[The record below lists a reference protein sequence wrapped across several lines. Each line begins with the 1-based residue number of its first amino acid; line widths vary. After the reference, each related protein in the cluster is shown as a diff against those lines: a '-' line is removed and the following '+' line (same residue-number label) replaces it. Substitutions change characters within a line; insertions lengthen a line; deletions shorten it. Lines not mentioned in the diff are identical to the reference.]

1 VYYLWVFH
9 PLNNKKTGVN
19 TMLSHLIGILFNPSE
34 EWKKIRDVECT
45 IGKCYCGYVFIMA
58 AIAPISGYF
67 GTTQFGWEIGARE
80 AVKLSHES
88 ALIIA
93 IAYYFVMLIGVFS
106 MGLMIHWMGKTYNAE
121 QSMSRC
127 IRLAAYTA
135 TPLFL
140 VGIVELFPILWLN
153 FVIGLPALALSVKL
167 LYTGVPIMMEID
179 EDRGF
184 LFSSSIL
191 AVGMV
196 ALVLMMVATAI
207 LWFNGFAPQFV
218 D

>member
-1 VYYLWVFH
+1 
-9 PLNNKKTGVN
+9 
-19 TMLSHLIGILFNPSE
+19 MLSHLIGILFNPSE
-34 EWKKIRDVECT
+34 EWKKIAAVECT

-67 GTTQFGWEIGARE
+67 GTTQFGWQFGARE
-80 AVKLSHES
+80 AVKLSPDS
-88 ALIIA
+88 ALTIA
-93 IAYYFVMLIGVFS
+93 IAYYLVMLIGVFS
-106 MGLMIHWMGKTYNAE
+106 MGLMIHWMAKTYGAE
-121 QSMSRC
+121 QNLSRC
-127 IRLAAYTA
+127 VRLAAFTA

-140 VGIVELFPILWLN
+140 VGIMELFPILWLN
-153 FVIGLPALALSVKL
+153 FVVGLPALAYSVKL

-179 EDRGF
+179 DERGF

-196 ALVLMMVATAI
+196 ALIVMMVATAI

>member
-1 VYYLWVFH
+1 
-9 PLNNKKTGVN
+9 
-19 TMLSHLIGILFNPSE
+19 MLSHLFGILLNPSE
-34 EWKKIRDVECT
+34 EWKKIRDAECT
-45 IGKCYCGYVFIMA
+45 IGKFYCGYVFIMA

-67 GTTQFGWEIGARE
+67 GTTRFGWEIGARE
-80 AVKLSHES
+80 AVKLSPDS

-93 IAYYFVMLIGVFS
+93 IAYYLVMLIGVSS
-106 MGLMIHWMGKTYNAE
+106 MGLMIHWMGKTYGAE
-121 QSMSRC
+121 QNLSRC
-127 IRLAAYTA
+127 IRLAAFTA

-153 FVIGLPALALSVKL
+153 FVLGLPALAYSVKL
-167 LYTGVPIMMEID
+167 LYTGVPIMMEIED
-179 EDRGF
+179 ERGF

-196 ALVLMMVATAI
+196 ALIVMMVATAI
-207 LWFNGFAPQFV
+207 LWFNGFAPQFI

>member
-1 VYYLWVFH
+1 
-9 PLNNKKTGVN
+9 
-19 TMLSHLIGILFNPSE
+19 MLSHLIGILFNPSE

-67 GTTQFGWEIGARE
+67 GTTMFGWEIGARE
-80 AVKLSHES
+80 AVKLSPDS
-88 ALIIA
+88 ALMIA
-93 IAYYFVMLIGVFS
+93 IAYYLVMLVGVFS
-106 MGLMIHWMGKTYNAE
+106 MGLMIHWMSRTYNVE
-121 QSMSRC
+121 QNLSRS

-140 VGIVELFPILWLN
+140 VGIIELLPILWLN
-153 FVIGLPALALSVKL
+153 FVFGLPALALSVRL
-167 LYTGVPIMMEID
+167 LYTGLPIMMEID

-184 LFSSSIL
+184 LFSSAIL

-196 ALVLMMVATAI
+196 SLIVMMVAMAI

>member
-1 VYYLWVFH
+1 MF
-9 PLNNKKTGVN
+9 
-19 TMLSHLIGILFNPSE
+19 SHIIGIFLDPTE
-34 EWKKIRDVECT
+34 QWKKIRDVECT
-45 IGKCYCGYVFIMA
+45 IGKCFCGYVFIMA

-67 GTTQFGWEIGARE
+67 GTTRFGWEIGARE
-80 AVKLSHES
+80 AVKLSPDS

-93 IAYYFVMLIGVFS
+93 IAYYLVMLIGVFS
-106 MGLMIHWMGKTYNAE
+106 MGLMIHWMGKTYNTH
-121 QSMSRC
+121 QPISRC
-127 IRLAAYTA
+127 VRLAAFTA

-140 VGIVELFPILWLN
+140 IGFAQLFPILWVN
-153 FVIGLPALALSVKL
+153 FLIGLPALAFTVKL
-167 LYTGVPIMMEID
+167 LYTGVPIMMEIE

-196 ALVLMMVATAI
+196 ALVIMMGATAI
-207 LWFNGFAPQFV
+207 LWFHGFAPQFV

>member
-1 VYYLWVFH
+1 
-9 PLNNKKTGVN
+9 
-19 TMLSHLIGILFNPSE
+19 MLSHLIGILFDPTE

-58 AIAPISGYF
+58 AIAPICGYF
-67 GTTQFGWEIGARE
+67 GTTMFGWEIGARE
-80 AVKLSHES
+80 AVKLSHDS

-93 IAYYFVMLIGVFS
+93 IAYYLVMLVGVFS
-106 MGLMIHWMGKTYNAE
+106 MGLMINWMAKTYNAE
-121 QSMSRC
+121 QNLSRC
-127 IRLAAYTA
+127 VRLAAFTA

-140 VGIVELFPILWLN
+140 VGIFELFPILWLN
-153 FVIGLPALALSVKL
+153 FVIGLPALAYSVKL
-167 LYTGVPIMMEID
+167 LYTGLPIMMEID
-179 EDRGF
+179 EERGF
-184 LFSSSIL
+184 LFSSAVL

-196 ALVLMMVATAI
+196 ALVVMMAAMAI

>member
-1 VYYLWVFH
+1 
-9 PLNNKKTGVN
+9 
-19 TMLSHLIGILFNPSE
+19 MLSHLFGILINPSE

-58 AIAPISGYF
+58 AIAPICGYF
-67 GTTQFGWEIGARE
+67 GTTRFGWEIGARE
-80 AVKLSHES
+80 AVKLSPDS

-93 IAYYFVMLIGVFS
+93 IAYYFVMLVGVFS
-106 MGLMIHWMGKTYNAE
+106 MGLMIHWMGKTYKADQNL
-121 QSMSRC
+121 SRS
-127 IRLAAYTA
+127 IRLAAFTA

-140 VGIVELFPILWLN
+140 VGVVELFPILWLN
-153 FVIGLPALALSVKL
+153 FVIGLPALALSVRL

-196 ALVLMMVATAI
+196 ALIVMMVAMAI

>member
-1 VYYLWVFH
+1 MF
-9 PLNNKKTGVN
+9 
-19 TMLSHLIGILFNPSE
+19 SHLIGILFNPSE
-34 EWKKIRDVECT
+34 QWKSIRDVDCT
-45 IGKCYCGYVFIMA
+45 IGKCFCSYVFIMA
-58 AIAPISGYF
+58 AIPPVSGYF
-67 GTTQFGWEIGARE
+67 GTTRFGWEIGARE
-80 AVKLSHES
+80 AVKLSPDS
-88 ALIIA
+88 ALVIA
-93 IAYYFVMLIGVFS
+93 IAYYFVMLVGVFS
-106 MGLMIHWMGKTYNAE
+106 MGAMIYWMGKTYGAKQE
-121 QSMSRC
+121 LSRC
-127 IRLAAYTA
+127 IRLAAFTA

-140 VGIVELFPILWLN
+140 VGFVELFPILWLN
-153 FVIGLPALALSVKL
+153 FVVGLPALAYSVKL

-196 ALVLMMVATAI
+196 ALVVMMVATAI

>member
-1 VYYLWVFH
+1 
-9 PLNNKKTGVN
+9 
-19 TMLSHLIGILFNPSE
+19 MLSHLIGILFNPSE

-58 AIAPISGYF
+58 AIAPVSGYF
-67 GTTQFGWEIGARE
+67 GTTMFGWEIGARE
-80 AVKLSHES
+80 AVKLSPES
-88 ALIIA
+88 ALVIA
-93 IAYYFVMLIGVFS
+93 IAYYFVVLVGVFS
-106 MGLMIHWMGKTYNAE
+106 MGAMIHWMGKTYNSE
-121 QSMSRC
+121 QNLSRC
-127 IRLAAYTA
+127 VRLAAFTA

-140 VGIVELFPILWLN
+140 VGFVELFPILWLN
-153 FVIGLPALALSVKL
+153 FVLGLPALAYSVKL

-196 ALVLMMVATAI
+196 ALIVMLVATAI

>member
-1 VYYLWVFH
+1 
-9 PLNNKKTGVN
+9 
-19 TMLSHLIGILFNPSE
+19 MLSHLLGILFNPSE
-34 EWKKIRDVECT
+34 EWKKIRDVDCS

-58 AIAPISGYF
+58 AIAPVSGYF
-67 GTTQFGWEIGARE
+67 GTTMFGWEIGARE
-80 AVKLSHES
+80 AVKLSTDS

-93 IAYYFVMLIGVFS
+93 VAFYLVVLVGVFS
-106 MGLMIHWMGKTYNAE
+106 MGMMIYWMGKTYGSN
-121 QSMSRC
+121 QNLSRC
-127 IRLAAYTA
+127 IRLASYTA

-140 VGIVELFPILWLN
+140 VGFVELLPILWLN
-153 FVIGLPALALSVKL
+153 FVIGLPALAYSVKL

-179 EDRGF
+179 EDRAF

-196 ALVLMMVATAI
+196 ALIIMMVATAI

>member
-1 VYYLWVFH
+1 MF
-9 PLNNKKTGVN
+9 
-19 TMLSHLIGILFNPSE
+19 SHLIGILFNPSDQ
-34 EWKKIRDVECT
+34 WKKIRDADCT
-45 IGKCYCGYVFIMA
+45 VGKCYCSYVFIMA

-67 GTTQFGWEIGARE
+67 GTTRFGWEIGARE
-80 AVKLSHES
+80 AVKLAPES
-88 ALIIA
+88 ALVIA
-93 IAYYFVMLIGVFS
+93 IAYYLVMLIGVFS
-106 MGLMIHWMGKTYNAE
+106 MGAMIHWMAKTYGAE
-121 QSMSRC
+121 QNLSRC
-127 IRLAAYTA
+127 VRLAAFTA

-140 VGIVELFPILWLN
+140 VGFVELFPILWLN
-153 FVIGLPALALSVKL
+153 FVIGLPALAYSVKL

-184 LFSSSIL
+184 LFSSAIL

-196 ALVLMMVATAI
+196 SLVVMMVATAI

>member
-1 VYYLWVFH
+1 
-9 PLNNKKTGVN
+9 
-19 TMLSHLIGILFNPSE
+19 MLSHLIGILLNPSE
-34 EWKKIRDVECT
+34 EWKKIRDVDCT

-58 AIAPISGYF
+58 AIAPVSGYF
-67 GTTQFGWEIGARE
+67 GTTHFGWEIGARE
-80 AVKLSHES
+80 AVKLSPDS

-93 IAYYFVMLIGVFS
+93 IAFYFVQLIGVFC

-121 QSMSRC
+121 QNLSRC
-127 IRLAAYTA
+127 IRLAAFTA
-135 TPLFL
+135 TPFFL

-153 FVIGLPALALSVKL
+153 FVIGLPALALSVRL

-196 ALVLMMVATAI
+196 GLIVMMVAMAI

>member
-1 VYYLWVFH
+1 MV
-9 PLNNKKTGVN
+9 
-19 TMLSHLIGILFNPSE
+19 SHLIGILINPSE

-58 AIAPISGYF
+58 AIAPICGYF
-67 GTTQFGWEIGARE
+67 GTTMFGWEIGARE
-80 AVKLSHES
+80 AVKLSPDS
-88 ALIIA
+88 ALMIA
-93 IAYYFVMLIGVFS
+93 IAYYLVTLVGVFS
-106 MGLMIHWMGKTYNAE
+106 MGLMIHWMGKTYDAE
-121 QSMSRC
+121 QDLSRC
-127 IRLAAYTA
+127 VRLAAFTA

-140 VGIVELFPILWLN
+140 VGIVQLFPILWLN
-153 FVIGLPALALSVKL
+153 FIIGLPALAYTVRL
-167 LYTGVPIMMEID
+167 LYTGVPIMMEI
-179 EDRGF
+179 EENRGF

-196 ALVLMMVATAI
+196 ALIAMLAAMAI

>member
-1 VYYLWVFH
+1 
-9 PLNNKKTGVN
+9 
-19 TMLSHLIGILFNPSE
+19 MLSHLFGILFNPSE
-34 EWKKIRDVECT
+34 EWKKIRDTDCT
-45 IGKCYCGYVFIMA
+45 IGKCYCGYVFLMA
-58 AIAPISGYF
+58 AIAPVSGYF

-80 AVKLSHES
+80 AVKLSPDS

-93 IAYYFVMLIGVFS
+93 VAYYLITLVGVFS

-121 QSMSRC
+121 QSLSRC

-140 VGIVELFPILWLN
+140 VGVIELFPVLWLN
-153 FVIGLPALALSVKL
+153 FIVGLPALALSVRL
-167 LYTGVPIMMEID
+167 LYTGLPIMMEID
-179 EDRGF
+179 GDRGF

-196 ALVLMMVATAI
+196 MLIVMMVATAI

>member
-1 VYYLWVFH
+1 
-9 PLNNKKTGVN
+9 
-19 TMLSHLIGILFNPSE
+19 MLSHLIGILFNPTE
-34 EWKKIRDVECT
+34 EWKRIAAVECT

-58 AIAPISGYF
+58 AIAPISGYI
-67 GTTQFGWEIGARE
+67 GTTQFGWQFGARE
-80 AVKLSHES
+80 AVKLSPDS
-88 ALIIA
+88 ALVIA
-93 IAYYFVMLIGVFS
+93 IAYYFVMLVGVFT
-106 MGLMIHWMGKTYNAE
+106 MGTMIHWMAKTYGAE
-121 QSMSRC
+121 QNLSRC
-127 IRLAAYTA
+127 VRLAAFTA

-153 FVIGLPALALSVKL
+153 FVIGLPALAYSVKL
-167 LYTGVPIMMEID
+167 LYTGVPVMMEID
-179 EDRGF
+179 DERGF

-196 ALVLMMVATAI
+196 ALIVMMVATAI

>member
-1 VYYLWVFH
+1 MF
-9 PLNNKKTGVN
+9 
-19 TMLSHLIGILFNPSE
+19 SHLIGILFNPSE
-34 EWKKIRDVECT
+34 QWKSIRDVDCT
-45 IGKCYCGYVFIMA
+45 VGKCFCSYVFIMA

-67 GTTQFGWEIGARE
+67 GTTMFGWEIGARE
-80 AVKLSHES
+80 AVKLSSES
-88 ALIIA
+88 ALTIA
-93 IAYYFVMLIGVFS
+93 IAYYLVMLVGVFS
-106 MGLMIHWMGKTYNAE
+106 MGSMIYWMAKTYGAQ
-121 QSMSRC
+121 QSLSRC
-127 IRLAAYTA
+127 IRLAAFTA

-140 VGIVELFPILWLN
+140 VGFVELFPILWLN
-153 FVIGLPALALSVKL
+153 FVIGLPALAYSVKL

-196 ALVLMMVATAI
+196 SLVVMMVATAI

>member
-1 VYYLWVFH
+1 
-9 PLNNKKTGVN
+9 
-19 TMLSHLIGILFNPSE
+19 MLSHLIGILFNPAE

-58 AIAPISGYF
+58 AIAPVSGYF
-67 GTTQFGWEIGARE
+67 GTTRFGWEIGARE
-80 AVKLSHES
+80 AVKLSPDS

-106 MGLMIHWMGKTYNAE
+106 MGLMIHWMGKTYGAE
-121 QSMSRC
+121 QNLSRC
-127 IRLAAYTA
+127 IRLAAFTA

-153 FVIGLPALALSVKL
+153 FVIGLPALALSVRL
-167 LYTGVPIMMEID
+167 LYTGVPVMMGID

-196 ALVLMMVATAI
+196 ALIVMMVSMAI

>member
-1 VYYLWVFH
+1 
-9 PLNNKKTGVN
+9 
-19 TMLSHLIGILFNPSE
+19 MLSHLIGILFNPSE

>member
-1 VYYLWVFH
+1 
-9 PLNNKKTGVN
+9 
-19 TMLSHLIGILFNPSE
+19 
-34 EWKKIRDVECT
+34 
-45 IGKCYCGYVFIMA
+45 MA

-67 GTTQFGWEIGARE
+67 GTTMFGWQIGARE
-80 AVKLSHES
+80 AIKLSPDS
-88 ALIIA
+88 ALMIA
-93 IAYYFVMLIGVFS
+93 IAYYLVMLVGVFS
-106 MGLMIHWMGKTYNAE
+106 MGLMIHWMAKTYNSE
-121 QSMSRC
+121 QDLSRSV
-127 IRLAAYTA
+127 RLAAYTA

-153 FVIGLPALALSVKL
+153 FIIGLPALAYSVKL
-167 LYTGVPIMMEID
+167 LYTGVPIMMEIE

-196 ALVLMMVATAI
+196 ALIVMMAATAI

>member
-1 VYYLWVFH
+1 MF
-9 PLNNKKTGVN
+9 
-19 TMLSHLIGILFNPSE
+19 SHLIGILFSPSE
-34 EWKKIRDVECT
+34 EWKKIRDVKCT

-58 AIAPISGYF
+58 AIAPVSGYF
-67 GTTQFGWEIGARE
+67 GTTMFGWEIGARE
-80 AVKLSHES
+80 AIKLSHES
-88 ALIIA
+88 ALVIA
-93 IAYYFVMLIGVFS
+93 IAYYLVMLVGVFS

-121 QSMSRC
+121 QSLSRC
-127 IRLAAYTA
+127 IRLAAFTA

-153 FVIGLPALALSVKL
+153 FVIGLPALAYSVKL
-167 LYTGVPIMMEID
+167 LYTGLPIMMEID
-179 EDRGF
+179 ENRGF
-184 LFSSSIL
+184 LFSSAVL

-196 ALVLMMVATAI
+196 ALVVMMAAMAI

>member
-1 VYYLWVFH
+1 
-9 PLNNKKTGVN
+9 
-19 TMLSHLIGILFNPSE
+19 MLSHLIGILFNPSE

-58 AIAPISGYF
+58 AIAPISGYI
-67 GTTQFGWEIGARE
+67 GTTQFGWQFGARE
-80 AVKLSHES
+80 AVKLSPDS
-88 ALIIA
+88 ALMIA
-93 IAYYFVMLIGVFS
+93 IAYYLVMLVGVFS
-106 MGLMIHWMGKTYNAE
+106 MGAMIHWMGNTYG
-121 QSMSRC
+121 SKKDLSRC
-127 IRLAAYTA
+127 VRLAAYTA

-140 VGIVELFPILWLN
+140 VGIFELFPVLWLN
-153 FVIGLPALALSVKL
+153 FVIGLPALAYSVKL

-179 EDRGF
+179 QERGF

-196 ALVLMMVATAI
+196 ALIVMMVATAI